1 MSGWLYIIRNGDL
14 YKIGITKN
22 IEQRMRQLRP
32 DYIVSK
38 LFSSDFKQLEREF
51 HKRYKNV
58 RIPQTEYFRLD
69 HMQIREIMIRMNDL
83 SYPRGIIFFIF
94 IKSFCLLIILFL
106 SISLLISLF
115 INEINNVLFISLLWM
130 ERISF
135 VFSFISFFLESK
147 KYLNL
152 LNELKF
158 RLTRS
163 FVFILCAFFFGV
175 ASRVFL

>member
-1 MSGWLYIIRNGDL
+1 MSGWLYIIKNGDL

-38 LFSSDFKQLEREF
+38 LYSSDFRQLEREF

-69 HMQIREIMIRMNDL
+69 HMQIRAIKIRINEL
-83 SYPRGIIFFIF
+83 SYPKRIVFCIFF
-94 IKSFCLLIILFL
+94 KSSCLVIILFL
-106 SISLLISLF
+106 SIFLLIYLF
-115 INEINNVLFISLLWM
+115 INEIYNVLFISLLSM

-135 VFSFISFFLESK
+135 LFSFISFFLESK
-147 KYLNL
+147 KYLSL
-152 LNELKF
+152 FNELKF

-163 FVFILCAFFFGV
+163 LVFMVFAFFFGV
-175 ASRVFL
+175 ASRVLH